1 FSQDKPA
8 FSSRSLLDRWV
19 VSRYDLLVREIRE
32 NLDVYE
38 VSRAAK
44 AVENFVI
51 EDLSN
56 WYIRR
61 SRRRFWK
68 SGWDADK
75 NGAYFTLFEILE
87 GLVKCIAPF
96 LPFTSEMVYHCLMKG
111 SPSQKESVHLEDYP
125 VSQDHRVDLELVLSM
140 DVARKLTNLGRAVR
154 NKVNIKTRQPLRQ
167 AILVI
172 PQENERRL
180 VTQFADIIQ
189 EELNVKEIQWSDSL
203 PPEVEVILKPRFAIL
218 GPRFGQ
224 EVKTIARLLSRLEK
238 EKAVRFL
245 SEGFLSLS
253 LPSGPV
259 ELHLEE
265 VDVLLKTEG
274 TLSIESTEGYAVL
287 LDTEIDDELRNE
299 GLIREIVHTVQLF
312 RKEAGFDVDDRID
325 LFFHETTDENAKML
339 LQKYQEFIKEETL
352 SRDIHWGP
360 SVSEEFTR
368 EFLLDEMKICLSLER

>member
-1 FSQDKPA
+1 
-8 FSSRSLLDRWV
+8 
-19 VSRYDLLVREIRE
+19 
-32 NLDVYE
+32 
-38 VSRAAK
+38 
-44 AVENFVI
+44 
-51 EDLSN
+51 
-56 WYIRR
+56 
-61 SRRRFWK
+61 
-68 SGWDADK
+68 
-75 NGAYFTLFEILE
+75 
-87 GLVKCIAPF
+87 
-96 LPFTSEMVYHCLMKG
+96 
-111 SPSQKESVHLEDYP
+111 
-125 VSQDHRVDLELVLSM
+125 
-140 DVARKLTNLGRAVR
+140 
-154 NKVNIKTRQPLRQ
+154 
-167 AILVI
+167 
-172 PQENERRL
+172 
-180 VTQFADIIQ
+180 
-189 EELNVKEIQWSDSL
+189 
-203 PPEVEVILKPRFAIL
+203 
-218 GPRFGQ
+218 GQ